1 MDWTW
6 LGPPWRFRMVNPSME
21 EGFHTQGLEWLANP
35 DWGGLLSTSAISDPD
50 SECHRAQCGLTN
62 FTHQLLGRLD
72 CNEAGVQGL
81 LRSNRLP

>member
-35 DWGGLLSTSAISDPD
+35 DWGELLSTSAISDPD
-50 SECHRAQCGLTN
+50 SECHRAMWFGQLHPPTFRQVGL
-62 FTHQLLGRLD
+62 Q
-72 CNEAGVQGL
+72 
-81 LRSNRLP
+81 